1 MMRAQHPV
9 FALLLAGAGAL
20 ATASACSTDPVHD
33 EEVSAL
39 GPEAPN
45 IPQGQY
51 HRAGQ
56 ACIVCHG
63 PEGPASTQ
71 FSIAGTVFFGP
82 ATNSPPV
89 GVGNVTVQL
98 EDDSQSKF
106 SVTTNCVGNF
116 WVKPSDWNPAFP
128 VLVSIAGSP
137 EGTNLQQTM
146 QSHIGRDPSCGD
158 CHGYPTNLNYFETP
172 GLIHLA
178 SADDPKY
185 MGDPNC
191 PSTPIPATPI
201 PFAPGGL

>member
-1 MMRAQHPV
+1 MMRAHHSLP
-9 FALLLAGAGAL
+9 ALVAVLAAAS
-20 ATASACSTDPVHD
+20 AFSACSTDPVHD
-33 EEVSAL
+33 DEVSAL
-39 GPEAPN
+39 GPEAAN

-56 ACIVCHG
+56 ACVVCHG
-63 PEGPASTQ
+63 PEGPANTQ

-82 ATNSPPV
+82 AVNSPPV

-116 WVKPSDWNPAFP
+116 WVKPSDWSPAFP
-128 VLVSIAGSP
+128 VLVSIAGNP
-137 EGTNLQQTM
+137 EGTALQQTM

-158 CHGYPTNLNYFETP
+158 CHGYATNLNYFETP

-178 SADDPKY
+178 STDDPKY
-185 MGDPNC
+185 MGDPSC
-191 PSTPIPATPI
+191 AATPFPNTPI
-201 PFAPGGL
+201 PFAAGGQ